1 MNPMRNTHIKHSDKL
16 FIDGVWAVPCSARQI
31 DVFDSASEEVF
42 MSVAE
47 AQAADI
53 ELAVTAAR
61 TAFDDGPWP
70 RMSHAER
77 ATYLDKIAAALSARA
92 GALAD
97 HWSAEAGVL
106 RSMSE
111 YSGAGLAQVFSYYA
125 GLASSFAWQE
135 VHQAEDGK
143 PALLVREPVGVV
155 AAIIP
160 WNAPG
165 LIMAYK
171 VAPALISGCT
181 VIIKASPEAPSA
193 PYILAEIC
201 EEVGLP
207 PGVVNVVTA
216 HREVSELLVRNSGV
230 DKVTFTGSTAA
241 GQKIGGICGER
252 IARCTLELGGK
263 SPAIILDDY
272 DIGVAAASL
281 AASTS
286 LMTGQVCAA
295 LSRIIVPQKRH
306 DAFVD
311 ALTTELAKIKVGDP
325 FANDTQMGPLSSGV
339 HRDRV
344 ERYIALGKASNAR
357 LALGGSR
364 PRDLNRG
371 YYVEPTVFSDVDN
384 DDVIAREE
392 IFGPVVCVIPSA
404 DEAQAIDIANDSD
417 FGLNASVFTNDHERA
432 YEVGRRLRSGTV
444 GVNAFKFDFGI
455 SFGGFKR
462 SGIGREGGR
471 DGVLPFLEA
480 KTMLL
485 EKMPACAG
493 ASLSS
498 NSCPH

>member
-1 MNPMRNTHIKHSDKL
+1 MDCFKSSQLKHPDKL
-16 FIDGVWAVPCSARQI
+16 FINGVWTSPSSAGRI
-31 DVFDSASEEVF
+31 EVYNSASEEVF
-42 MSVAE
+42 LSVAD
-47 AQAADI
+47 AQSADV
-53 ELAVTAAR
+53 ELAVSAAR
-61 TAFDDGPWP
+61 SAFDKGPWP

-77 ATYLDKIAAALSARA
+77 AMFLEKIAAGLSARA
-92 GALAD
+92 SMLAD

-125 GLASSFAWQE
+125 GLANSFQWE
-135 VHQAEDGK
+135 ETHKAEDGK

-193 PYILAEIC
+193 PYIFAEIC
-201 EEVGLP
+201 EEAGLP
-207 PGVVNVVTA
+207 AGVVNVLTA

-241 GQKIGGICGER
+241 GQRIGGICGER

-272 DIGVAAASL
+272 DIATAAESL

-295 LSRIIVPQKRH
+295 LSRIIIPRKRH
-306 DAFVD
+306 DAFVE
-311 ALTTELAKIKVGDP
+311 ALAAALGGIRVGDP
-325 FANDTQMGPLSSGV
+325 FVQDTQMGPLSSAV

-344 ERYIALGKASNAR
+344 ERYIAIGNSSDAQ
-357 LALGGSR
+357 LALGGGR

-371 YYVEPTVFSDVDN
+371 YYVEPTIFSNVDN
-384 DDVIAREE
+384 RDVIAREE
-392 IFGPVVCVIPSA
+392 IFGPVVCVIPA
-404 DEAQAIDIANDSD
+404 EDENQAIDIANDSE
-417 FGLNASVFTNDHERA
+417 FGLNSSVFTNDPERA
-432 YEVGRRLRSGTV
+432 YEVARRMRTGTV

-480 KTMLL
+480 KTILL
-485 EKMPACAG
+485 EEMPGSAHTA
-493 ASLSS
+493 
-498 NSCPH
+498 

>member
-1 MNPMRNTHIKHSDKL
+1 MNAFRNSRIKNPDKL
-16 FIDGVWAVPCSARQI
+16 FLDGVWAAPSSTSRI

-47 AQAADI
+47 AQALDV
-53 ELAVTAAR
+53 ELAVSAAR
-61 TAFDDGPWP
+61 RAFDNGPWP

-77 ATYLDKIAAALSARA
+77 ATYLEKIAAGLMARA
-92 GALAD
+92 DALAD
-97 HWSAEAGVL
+97 HWSAEAGVV
-106 RSMSE
+106 RSMSA
-111 YSGAGLAQVFSYYA
+111 YTGPGLAQIFNYYA
-125 GLASSFAWQE
+125 GLANSFEWQE
-135 VHQAEDGK
+135 THRSEDGK

-155 AAIIP
+155 AAIVP

-171 VAPALISGCT
+171 VAPALIAGCT

-201 EEVGLP
+201 EEAGLP
-207 PGVVNVVTA
+207 PGVVNVLTA
-216 HREVSELLVRNSGV
+216 HRDVSELLVRNPGV

-263 SPAIILDDY
+263 SPAVILDDY
-272 DIGVAAASL
+272 DVGLAAESL
-281 AASTS
+281 AASTA

-295 LSRIIVPQKRH
+295 LSRIIIPQRRH
-306 DAFVD
+306 DAFVE
-311 ALTTELAKIKVGDP
+311 ALAGALGKVRVGDP
-325 FANDTQMGPLSSGV
+325 FAAETQMGPLSSAA

-344 ERYIALGKASNAR
+344 ERYISLGNASSAQ
-357 LALGGSR
+357 LALGGGR

-371 YYVEPTVFSDVDN
+371 YYVEPTIFSRVSN
-384 DDVIAREE
+384 GDVIAREE

-404 DEAQAIDIANDSD
+404 DEAQAIEIANDSE
-417 FGLNASVFTNDHERA
+417 FGLNASVFTNDPDRA
-432 YEVGRRLRSGTV
+432 YQVGRRLRAGTV
-444 GVNAFKFDFGI
+444 GINAFKFDFSI

-485 EKMPACAG
+485 EQMP
-493 ASLSS
+493 SS
-498 NSCPH
+498 VSSE

>member
-1 MNPMRNTHIKHSDKL
+1 MNPFENTHIKHPEKL
-16 FIDGVWAVPCSARQI
+16 FINGIWKAPTSASTI
-31 DVFDSASEEVF
+31 NVFDSASEEVF
-42 MSVAE
+42 MSVGE

-53 ELAVTAAR
+53 EAAVRAAR
-61 TAFDDGPWP
+61 KAFDDGPWP

-77 ATYLDKIAAALSARA
+77 ATYLEKIAAGLMARA
-92 GALAD
+92 DALAD
-97 HWSAEAGVL
+97 HWSAEAGVV

-111 YSGAGLAQVFSYYA
+111 YSGASISQVFSFYA
-125 GLASSFAWQE
+125 GMAKSFAWQE
-135 VHQAEDGK
+135 VHQADDGK

-155 AAIIP
+155 AAIVP

-171 VAPALISGCT
+171 VAPALIAGCT

-193 PYILAEIC
+193 PYIFAEIC
-201 EEVGLP
+201 EEAGLP
-207 PGVVNVVTA
+207 AGVVNVLTA
-216 HREVSELLVRNSGV
+216 HREVSELLVRNTGV

-241 GQKIGGICGER
+241 GQIIGGICGER

-272 DIGVAAASL
+272 DIGLAADSL

-295 LSRIIVPQKRH
+295 LSRIIISEKRH

-311 ALTTELAKIKVGDP
+311 ALASALGKVRVGDP
-325 FANDTQMGPLSSGV
+325 FASDTQMGPLSSAT
-339 HRDRV
+339 HRERV
-344 ERYIALGKASNAR
+344 ERYIGIGKASKAR
-357 LALGGSR
+357 LALGGGR

-371 YYVEPTVFSDVDN
+371 YFVEPTVFAGVDN
-384 DDVIAREE
+384 NDIIAREE
-392 IFGPVVCVIPSA
+392 IFGPVVSVIPA
-404 DEAQAIDIANDSD
+404 ANEEQAINIANDSD
-417 FGLNASVFTNDHERA
+417 FGLNASVFTNDPERA
-432 YEVGRRLRSGTV
+432 YAVGRRLRTGTV
-444 GVNAFKFDFGI
+444 GINAFKFDFGI

-485 EKMPACAG
+485 ETMPAFVSAT
-493 ASLSS
+493 
-498 NSCPH
+498 

>member
-1 MNPMRNTHIKHSDKL
+1 MSSFRTSQIKHPDKL
-16 FIDGVWAVPCSARQI
+16 FINGIWTAPSTAGRI
-31 DVFDSASEEVF
+31 DVYDSASEEVF
-42 MSVAE
+42 LSVAD
-47 AQAADI
+47 AQAADV

-61 TAFDDGPWP
+61 QAFDTGPWP

-77 ATYLDKIAAALSARA
+77 ATYLEKIAAGLTARA
-92 GALAD
+92 GMLAD

-111 YSGAGLAQVFSYYA
+111 YSGPGLAQVFSYYA
-125 GLASSFAWQE
+125 GLANSFAWQE
-135 VHQAEDGK
+135 THQAGDGK

-155 AAIIP
+155 AAIVP

-181 VIIKASPEAPSA
+181 VIVKASPEAPSA

-201 EEVGLP
+201 EEAGLP
-207 PGVVNVVTA
+207 AGVLNVLTA
-216 HREVSELLVRNSGV
+216 QREVSELLVRDNRV
-230 DKVTFTGSTAA
+230 DKITFTGSTAA
-241 GQKIGGICGER
+241 GQRIGSICGER

-272 DIGVAAASL
+272 DLELAAESL
-281 AASTS
+281 AASTA

-295 LSRIIVPQKRH
+295 LSRIVVPKRRH
-306 DAFVD
+306 DAFVE
-311 ALTTELAKIKVGDP
+311 ALACALGRFKVGDP
-325 FANDTQMGPLSSGV
+325 FATDTQMGPLSSSV

-344 ERYIALGKASNAR
+344 ERYIAVGNASKAR
-357 LALGGSR
+357 LALGGGR

-371 YYVEPTVFSDVDN
+371 YYIEPTVFSDVDN
-384 DDVIAREE
+384 RDVIAREE
-392 IFGPVVCVIPSA
+392 IFGPVVCVIPA
-404 DEAQAIDIANDSD
+404 DDENQAIDIANDSE
-417 FGLNASVFTNDHERA
+417 FGLNSSVFTHDPERA
-432 YEVGRRLRSGTV
+432 YAVARRLRTGTV
-444 GVNAFKFDFGI
+444 GINAFKFDFGI

-480 KTMLL
+480 KTILF
-485 EKMPACAG
+485 EEMPTTAVA
-493 ASLSS
+493 L
-498 NSCPH
+498 

>member
-1 MNPMRNTHIKHSDKL
+1 MNPFKNSHIKHPDRL
-16 FIDGVWAVPCSARQI
+16 FINGVWTAPSSTSRI
-31 DVFDSASEEVF
+31 DVFDSASEEIF
-42 MSVAE
+42 LSVAE
-47 AQAADI
+47 AQASDV

-61 TAFDDGPWP
+61 NAFDNGPWP

-77 ATYLDKIAAALSARA
+77 ATYLENIAAGLMARA

-97 HWSAEAGVL
+97 HWSAEAGVV

-125 GLASSFAWQE
+125 GLAKTFAWQE
-135 VHQAEDGK
+135 THQAEDGK

-155 AAIIP
+155 AAIVP

-193 PYILAEIC
+193 PYIFAEIC
-201 EEVGLP
+201 EEAGLP
-207 PGVVNVVTA
+207 AGVVNVLTA
-216 HREVSELLVRNSGV
+216 HREVSELLVRNTGV

-241 GQKIGGICGER
+241 GQRIGGICGER

-272 DIGVAAASL
+272 DIGLAAESL

-295 LSRIIVPQKRH
+295 LSRIIIPQRRH
-306 DAFVD
+306 DAFVE
-311 ALTTELAKIKVGDP
+311 ALASELAKIRVGDP
-325 FANDTQMGPLSSGV
+325 FAADTQMGPLSSAA

-344 ERYIALGKASNAR
+344 ERYIAVGNASSAR
-357 LALGGSR
+357 LALGGGR

-371 YYVEPTVFSDVDN
+371 YYVEPTVFSGVDN
-384 DDVIAREE
+384 GDVIAREE

-404 DEAQAIDIANDSD
+404 DEAQAIDIANDSE
-417 FGLNASVFTNDHERA
+417 FGLNASVFTNDPERA
-432 YEVGRRLRSGTV
+432 YEVGSRLRSGTI
-444 GVNAFKFDFGI
+444 GINAFKFDFSI

-480 KTMLL
+480 KTMLF
-485 EKMPACAG
+485 EKMPASAA
-493 ASLSS
+493 AS
-498 NSCPH
+498 

>member
-1 MNPMRNTHIKHSDKL
+1 MNPFTTSQIKHPDKL
-16 FIDGVWAVPCSARQI
+16 FINGRWTEPSAAAKI
-31 DVFDSASEEVF
+31 DVFNSTNEEVF
-42 MSVAE
+42 LSVAE

-53 ELAVTAAR
+53 EQAVNAAR
-61 TAFDDGPWP
+61 QAFDSGPWP

-77 ATYLDKIAAALSARA
+77 ATYLEKIAAGLMSRA
-92 GALAD
+92 DMLAD

-106 RSMSE
+106 RSMSQF
-111 YSGAGLAQVFSYYA
+111 SGASLAQVFSFYA
-125 GLASSFAWQE
+125 GLANSFQWQE
-135 VHQAEDGK
+135 VHQAGDGK

-155 AAIIP
+155 AAIVP

-201 EEVGLP
+201 EEAGLP
-207 PGVVNVVTA
+207 EGVVNVLTA
-216 HREVSELLVRNSGV
+216 HREVSELLVRNTAV

-241 GQKIGGICGER
+241 GRRIGGICGER

-263 SPAIILDDY
+263 SPAVILDDY
-272 DIGVAAASL
+272 DIGLAADSL

-295 LSRIIVPQKRH
+295 LSRIIIPKKRH
-306 DAFVD
+306 DAFVE
-311 ALTTELAKIKVGDP
+311 ALSSALSKVRVGDP
-325 FANDTQMGPLSSGV
+325 FATDTQMGPLSSSI
-339 HRDRV
+339 HRDRI
-344 ERYIALGKASNAR
+344 ERYIAIGKATNAR
-357 LALGGSR
+357 LALGGGR

-371 YYVEPTVFSDVDN
+371 YFIEPTLFSGVDN
-384 DDVIAREE
+384 NDVIAREE
-392 IFGPVVCVIPSA
+392 IFGPVVCVIPA
-404 DEAQAIDIANDSD
+404 DDEDQAVEIANDSE
-417 FGLNASVFTNDHERA
+417 FGLNSSVFTNDPNRA
-432 YEVGRRLRSGTV
+432 YAVARKLRTGTV
-444 GVNAFKFDFGI
+444 GINAFKFDFGI

-480 KTMLL
+480 KTILFEEAPTSAMTL
-485 EKMPACAG
+485 
-493 ASLSS
+493 
-498 NSCPH
+498 

>member
-1 MNPMRNTHIKHSDKL
+1 MDTFRSSQIKHPDKL
-16 FIDGVWAVPCSARQI
+16 FINGLWSAPSTAARI
-31 DVFDSASEEVF
+31 DVYDSASEEVF
-42 MSVAE
+42 LSVAE
-47 AQAADI
+47 AHAADV
-53 ELAVTAAR
+53 ELAVSAAR
-61 TAFDDGPWP
+61 QAFDRGPWP

-77 ATYLDKIAAALSARA
+77 AIYLEKIASGLLSRA
-92 GALAD
+92 GMLAD

-111 YSGAGLAQVFSYYA
+111 YSGAGLAQVFSYYD

-135 VHQAEDGK
+135 THQAQDGK

-181 VIIKASPEAPSA
+181 VVIKASPEAPSA

-201 EEVGLP
+201 EEAGLP
-207 PGVVNVVTA
+207 AGVLNIITA
-216 HREVSELLVRNSGV
+216 HREVSEQLVRSPGV

-241 GQKIGGICGER
+241 GQKIGSICGER

-272 DIGVAAASL
+272 DIDAAAASL

-295 LSRIIVPQKRH
+295 LSRIIIPRKRH
-306 DAFVD
+306 DSFVE
-311 ALTTELAKIKVGDP
+311 ALASALGKVRVGDP
-325 FANDTQMGPLSSGV
+325 FAAETEMGPLSSAV
-339 HRDRV
+339 HRERV
-344 ERYIALGKASNAR
+344 ERYIAAGNASDAR
-357 LALGGSR
+357 LAIGGGR

-371 YYVEPTVFSDVDN
+371 YYIEPTVFANVDN
-384 DDVIAREE
+384 REVIAREE
-392 IFGPVVCVIPSA
+392 IFGPVVCVIPA
-404 DEAQAIDIANDSD
+404 DDEEQTIDIANDSE
-417 FGLNASVFTNDHERA
+417 FGLNASVFTNDPDRA
-432 YEVGRRLRSGTV
+432 YSVARRLRTGTV
-444 GVNAFKFDFGI
+444 GINAFKFDFGI

-480 KTMLL
+480 KTILL
-485 EKMPACAG
+485 EQMPASA
-493 ASLSS
+493 ASA
-498 NSCPH
+498 